1 MFPWRVL
8 IGKIKLDHCSLSGR
22 RLRYRLSIDLPPA
35 SIMSNRNKTCWWHL
49 NLLSFPWQEK
59 LIAPLDATLK
69 NVAKGTRIGKAK
81 DETTLQSKIN

>member
-1 MFPWRVL
+1 MFEL
-8 IGKIKLDHCSLSGR
+8 DDDEYDNNKL
-22 RLRYRLSIDLPPA
+22 
-35 SIMSNRNKTCWWHL
+35 
-49 NLLSFPWQEK
+49 FPWQEK